1 MVELGKEYF
10 ESPYYFFLKEKG
22 DKISVY
28 YSVSDTITE
37 SRKNDDVIEIEK
49 TALEDIQKLI
59 NKVLKSGKKISK
71 EQIHSLLDS
80 KSVKKS
86 KEDGEIEEL
95 VDPDGSIISSSIPIL
110 NQRNLAKK
118 TMDQTVRMTKSNQ
131 FPFIRIYY
139 GEGEEK
145 GKNVVSEEDS
155 TCPEHVSPSGK
166 VTNMCPDDDDYE
178 INYGKNAVNEVDQ
191 SESFGFEETEYAP
204 TYDVANKILKKELEV
219 DDPIERDVRLK
230 RFGFDRKLDK
240 ELKQE
245 KKVGKC
251 KNCFTKRRL
260 AELEK
265 EKMDR
270 ILDEIILS
278 KKNKDKEVVRKTK
291 ENDDDKSPISKILI
305 RNIEAIKRL
314 ADKENISIEKLI
326 KHLKQGE

>member
-49 TALEDIQKLI
+49 SALEGIQKLI
-59 NKVLKSGKKISK
+59 NRVLKSGKKISK

-80 KSVKKS
+80 KSVKKEN
-86 KEDGEIEEL
+86 KDGELEEL

-145 GKNVVSEEDS
+145 GNNV
-155 TCPEHVSPSGK
+155 
-166 VTNMCPDDDDYE
+166 
-178 INYGKNAVNEVDQ
+178 VNEVDQ

-265 EKMDR
+265 EKMESL
-270 ILDEIILS
+270 LDEIILS
-278 KKNKDKEVVRKTK
+278 KKSKDKEVVKKTK
-291 ENDDDKSPISKILI
+291 EPNNDKNPISKILI